1 MGLFN
6 RLRRGWNAFMNKD
19 PTWWSREQGAAY
31 SRRQDRVHLT
41 GGNERSIATSIY
53 SSIALDVSLIDV
65 CHCLLDENNRFRKTV
80 DSGLN
85 DCLTLAANKDQTA
98 RAFIQDCVMSML
110 DEGVVAIVPIDTD
123 ADPNTSDSF
132 GIFSMRTGKILDWY
146 PDSVKIRVYNDRTGE
161 KEDIV
166 MLKRAV
172 CIVENPLYAVINE
185 PNSNMQRLIKK
196 LRLLDVTDERTASG
210 KMDLIIQMPYSTRA
224 PIKQAQ
230 AEKRRT
236 EIENQ
241 LTNSQY
247 GVAYIDS
254 SEKVIQLNRSVENNL
269 LKHIEYLTDMVFSQ
283 IGMTQ
288 SILNGSADE
297 QTMLNYNNRIIE
309 PIVSAITGEM
319 RRKFLSEDAR
329 KERQTV
335 MFFRDPFRLVPVNQI
350 AEIADKFTRNEIMT
364 SNEIRQV
371 IGMKPSTDPKADL
384 LQNSNIAQPARG
396 KADAVAE
403 KQDEK
408 EDKNQ
413 NGKNRLRL

>member
-31 SRRQDRVHLT
+31 SRRPDRVHLT

-53 SSIALDVSLIDV
+53 SRIALDVSLIDV

-172 CIVENPLYAVINE
+172 CIVENPL
-185 PNSNMQRLIKK
+185 
-196 LRLLDVTDERTASG
+196 LR
-210 KMDLIIQMPYSTRA
+210 
-224 PIKQAQ
+224 
-230 AEKRRT
+230 
-236 EIENQ
+236 
-241 LTNSQY
+241 
-247 GVAYIDS
+247 
-254 SEKVIQLNRSVENNL
+254 
-269 LKHIEYLTDMVFSQ
+269 
-283 IGMTQ
+283 
-288 SILNGSADE
+288 
-297 QTMLNYNNRIIE
+297 
-309 PIVSAITGEM
+309 
-319 RRKFLSEDAR
+319 
-329 KERQTV
+329 
-335 MFFRDPFRLVPVNQI
+335 RD
-350 AEIADKFTRNEIMT
+350 
-364 SNEIRQV
+364 
-371 IGMKPSTDPKADL
+371 
-384 LQNSNIAQPARG
+384 
-396 KADAVAE
+396 
-403 KQDEK
+403 
-408 EDKNQ
+408 
-413 NGKNRLRL
+413 